1 MGKNKQNLILPPE
14 LPPEALEEDIEVSD
28 EALQFINENMDYAG
42 FVSNLDA
49 LTLIQPP
56 TDVKEDALESL
67 YEKRLRENKKKKP
80 NKEIEENAIEI
91 DPVDALP
98 VKTLDGKLYYRT
110 VPRRL
115 RSVVNLTKA
124 EKRAKLKK
132 LRKESKKQAKEEVQ
146 QSSQAKVLDE
156 VKNDITAEEAN
167 ESKKY
172 KLAEL
177 GIALLA
183 DPESNIKS
191 LREMLEI
198 SKEGN
203 GEIFAGFFQRHHS
216 RVIMLIW
223 KNLLSF
229 NDISSFLSSCLSG
242 PTTELR
248 SGWLRWWVLEEMVIR
263 RWVLGTIELGNG
275 ELGRLWSNDA

>member
-1 MGKNKQNLILPPE
+1 MENST
-14 LPPEALEEDIEVSD
+14 IE
-28 EALQFINENMDYAG
+28 Q
-42 FVSNLDA
+42 
-49 LTLIQPP
+49 
-56 TDVKEDALESL
+56 
-67 YEKRLRENKKKKP
+67 
-80 NKEIEENAIEI
+80 
-91 DPVDALP
+91 DP
-98 VKTLDGKLYYRT
+98 
-110 VPRRL
+110 
-115 RSVVNLTKA
+115 SVVNLTKA

-223 KNLLSF
+223 F
-229 NDISSFLSSCLSG
+229 VSCLA
-242 PTTELR
+242 
-248 SGWLRWWVLEEMVIR
+248 IR
-263 RWVLGTIELGNG
+263 GSTSPRPSCPRGRPPRFLGQLANP
-275 ELGRLWSNDA
+275 LKF